1 VLAVVGQT
9 VVIVRTEV
17 PLEVF
22 PLNEIEAGLNEKPAP
37 DGKPE
42 MMLRAAL
49 APPLLPRVTVT
60 VYVALPPATTGLGD

>member
-1 VLAVVGQT
+1 MAVVGQV
-9 VVIVRTEV
+9 VVIVSAEV
-17 PLEVF
+17 SLPVF
-22 PLNEIEAGLNEKPAP
+22 PLNVIVDGLNAKVAP